1 MKVIKTKYTYDYL
14 EEIRKKCRDESNDNI
29 LNKYYRISQLL
40 NLGCICLMCVLAVV
54 WMELTDIT
62 CNGINFMVKKFIT
75 EEYLVYLP
83 IVVHFIYLI
92 FSCVY
97 LYFLC
102 VCAGKTCSCIRKHF
116 VKKGKIIEDKLAY
129 TKFFRLSIIYEKL
142 EKIGNFD
149 DVYIVEKGKEIELV
163 SFKDGFIRKI
173 DILFLNEMVNQVC
186 REDCLDFTT
195 LDDEVEL
202 ILKEKD
208 LTEYIK

>member
-1 MKVIKTKYTYDYL
+1 MDGTYRYNVQWDKFYG
-14 EEIRKKCRDESNDNI
+14 EKI
-29 LNKYYRISQLL
+29 YYRRISCLFTHSCAFHIFLL
-40 NLGCICLMCVLAVV
+40 YVIFICV
-54 WMELTDIT
+54 
-62 CNGINFMVKKFIT
+62 
-75 EEYLVYLP
+75 
-83 IVVHFIYLI
+83 
-92 FSCVY
+92 
-97 LYFLC
+97 YFLC